1 MLCTP
6 LIGLFFKLRAAVA
19 HHIPH
24 DHGNGFI
31 ELLIGSLLRR
41 HAEEVESLAV
51 ISLFACSLESVYFI
65 CFLQKI
71 LSIKILNHLLYLFYM
86 NIPIISL

>member
-41 HAEEVESLAV
+41 HAEEVG
-51 ISLFACSLESVYFI
+51 
-65 CFLQKI
+65 K
-71 LSIKILNHLLYLFYM
+71 LSRH
-86 NIPIISL
+86 

>member
-1 MLCTP
+1 MLCAP
-6 LIGLFFKLRAAVA
+6 LIGLFFKLPAAVA

-41 HAEEVESLAV
+41 HAEEVGELGGHQLICLLLRKCIFHMFPPKNV
-51 ISLFACSLESVYFI
+51 VNKDFKSVCFIYFI
-65 CFLQKI
+65 
-71 LSIKILNHLLYLFYM
+71 
-86 NIPIISL
+86 